1 MVDLDKL
8 LIQLRPQVSDK
19 WFEFGQAAGIEKKV
33 LDNYAKNCSPGD
45 CIMEMLDYWLRNRS
59 AGQPTWREVAT
70 VLRAIGLGQLAV
82 DIESVHVH
90 STGKL
95 STCKI
100 TIKHYRYCE
109 AIIRTVGLGG
119 KGVSNFAITALCM

>member
-100 TIKHYRYCE
+100 TIKH
-109 AIIRTVGLGG
+109 IIGIVKL
-119 KGVSNFAITALCM
+119 